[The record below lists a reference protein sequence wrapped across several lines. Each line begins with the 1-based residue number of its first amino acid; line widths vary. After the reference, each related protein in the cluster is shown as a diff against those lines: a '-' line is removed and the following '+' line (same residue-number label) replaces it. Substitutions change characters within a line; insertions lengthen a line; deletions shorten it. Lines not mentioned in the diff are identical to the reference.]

1 MSLYHLLSVLI
12 AVVAIAGY
20 ANYKLVRLPDT
31 IGVTAV
37 SLLLS
42 LGLIAANA
50 FDPAVGRLAQG
61 LTERLN
67 FSELIFHGVLG
78 LLLFA
83 GSLHLDL
90 GALARERVPLLLL
103 STIGVVISTLLV
115 GVGFYYGVQLLG
127 AHVDLMEC
135 MLFGALVSPT
145 DPIAALAMLS
155 KARVPKSLLT
165 LITGEALF
173 NDGTGVVIFLVL
185 LAVATGA
192 QPAAPLDVALL
203 LARQV
208 LGGIVFGLFVGY
220 AGFLLL
226 RSIDSYQLEML
237 ITLAMATAG
246 YAAAE
251 AAGVSAPIAV
261 VIMGM
266 VVGNPVRHRA
276 MSEHTRERLFPFW
289 GLTDDLL
296 NLFVFA
302 LIGLEL
308 VALAPS
314 VPAYIGPA
322 LISIPIVLLARFVSV
337 AAPIA
342 VLRAV
347 RGFEA
352 DCVKL
357 MTWAGLRGALSVALA
372 LSLPPQIP
380 ARGLLVTA
388 AYAVA
393 VFSILVQATTVEPLA
408 RYWTRRSQHS
418 H

>member
-1 MSLYHLLSVLI
+1 MSLFQLGSALV
-12 AVVAIAGY
+12 AVVAVAGY

-42 LGLIAANA
+42 LGLIAVSAHA
-50 FDPAVGRLAQG
+50 PGVAYLAQRV
-61 LTERLN
+61 THQLN
-67 FSELIFHGVLG
+67 FPELIIHGVLG

-83 GSLHLDL
+83 GSLHLDV
-90 GALARERVPLLLL
+90 GALARERGPLLVL

-115 GVGFYYGVQLLG
+115 GAGFYYGVHLIGGQIG
-127 AHVDLMEC
+127 LMDS

-185 LAVATGA
+185 LGVATGA

-203 LARQV
+203 LARLV

-251 AAGVSAPIAV
+251 AVGVSAPIAV
-261 VIMGM
+261 VLMGM
-266 VVGNPVRHRA
+266 VVGNPARHHA
-276 MSEHTRERLFPFW
+276 MSEQTRERLFPFW
-289 GLTDDLL
+289 ELTDDLL
-296 NLFVFA
+296 NLIVFA

-314 VPAYIGPA
+314 VRAYIGPA
-322 LISIPIVLLARFVSV
+322 LIAIPIVLVARFVSV

-342 VLRAV
+342 VLRAL

-352 DCVKL
+352 NCVKL
-357 MTWAGLRGALSVALA
+357 MTWGGLRGALSVALA
-372 LSLPPQIP
+372 LSLPEQIP
-380 ARGLLVTA
+380 SRGLLVTA
-388 AYAVA
+388 AYALA

-408 RYWTRRSQHS
+408 RYWTRRSQDS
-418 H
+418 R